1 MNTDVFQTV
10 ASTLVG
16 EVGLKVA
23 LVYGSAA
30 AGTMRRDSD
39 VDVAVLFDRPLDM
52 DARLALWGRLSDALR
67 HEVDLVDLYDL
78 GGEILHQ
85 VLTKG
90 RVVIKNDETAYYG
103 LVKRMVYDREDFM
116 GLVRQAQ
123 RERIGRMIYG

>member
-10 ASTLVG
+10 AATLVG

-52 DARLALWGRLSDALR
+52 DARLTLWGRLTDALR
-67 HEVDLVDLYDL
+67 REVDLVDLYDL

-103 LVKRMVYDREDFM
+103 LVKRMVYDREDFT

-123 RERIGRMIYG
+123 RARIGRMIYG